1 MVVAAVDDLLFAS
14 RIRTAA
20 RQLDVRAGVRALA
33 RGHQPTPCATHS
45 PRLLIVDL
53 NGDRMA
59 PIDTIRALRADATM
73 AARCPIVA
81 YVAHVDT
88 ALIAAAQ
95 AAGADHVMPRSQF
108 VAQLAR
114 MLEEAR

>member
-1 MVVAAVDDLLFAS
+1 MVVVAVDDLLFAS

-20 RQLDVRAGVRALA
+20 RQLDVALVFARSPEAVADAVRT
-33 RGHQPTPCATHS
+33 QS

-59 PIDTIRALRADATM
+59 PVETIRALRADATM
-73 AARCPIVA
+73 ATVPIVA

-88 ALIAAAQ
+88 ALIAAAK